1 MMWEEG
7 AALDPVDK
15 PITQERVNDYAEAS
29 GDFNPIHLD
38 REFAAGTRFGR
49 TIAHGMLVA
58 ASISEMMTSS
68 FGLDWHRSGSM
79 KLRFK
84 APVFPGDTA
93 TAFGQ
98 VKTVSDAEL
107 DREVVCTVGVRRQ
120 TGEEAISGEARVT
133 VRHES

>member
-1 MMWEEG
+1 MWEAG
-7 AALDPVDK
+7 ATLRSVEK
-15 PITQERVNDYAEAS
+15 SITQERVDDYAEAS

-38 REFAAGTRFGR
+38 HDFAAGTRFGR

-58 ASISEMMTSS
+58 AAISEMMTSS
-68 FGLDWHRSGSM
+68 FGLDWHRSGRM

-93 TAFGQ
+93 TAFGE
-98 VKTVSDAEL
+98 VKAVSDAEF

-120 TGEEAISGEARVT
+120 TGDEAISGETRVT
-133 VRHES
+133 VRRES

>member
-1 MMWEEG
+1 MWEAGSVLPSVE
-7 AALDPVDK
+7 K
-15 PITQERVNDYAEAS
+15 SITQERVDDYADAS

-38 REFAAGTRFGR
+38 HEFAAETRFGR

-68 FGLDWHRSGSM
+68 FGLDWHRSGGM

-93 TAFGQ
+93 TAFGE
-98 VKTVSDAEL
+98 VKAVSDAES

-120 TGEEAISGEARVT
+120 TGEEAITGEARVI
-133 VRHES
+133 VRQES

>member
-1 MMWEEG
+1 MWKEG
-7 AALDPVDK
+7 AALDPVEK
-15 PITQERVNDYAEAS
+15 SITQQRVNDYADAS

-38 REFAAGTRFGR
+38 PEFAAGTRFGR

-58 ASISEMMTSS
+58 ASISEMMTSN
-68 FGLDWHRSGSM
+68 FGLDWHASGSM

-93 TAFGQ
+93 TAYGE
-98 VKTVSDAEL
+98 VKAVSDAESG
-107 DREVVCTVGVRRQ
+107 REVVCTVGVRRQ
-120 TGEEAISGEARVT
+120 SGEEAIGGEARLT

>member
-1 MMWEEG
+1 MWEAG
-7 AALDPVDK
+7 AALRSVEK
-15 PITQERVNDYAEAS
+15 SITQERVDDYAEAS

-38 REFAAGTRFGR
+38 HDFAAGTRFGR

-68 FGLDWHRSGSM
+68 FGLDWHRSGRM

-93 TAFGQ
+93 TAFGE
-98 VKTVSDAEL
+98 VKAVSDAES
-107 DREVVCTVGVRRQ
+107 DREVVCTVSVRRQ
-120 TGEEAISGEARVT
+120 TGEEAISGEARVI
-133 VRHES
+133 VRNES

>member
-1 MMWEEG
+1 MWKEG
-7 AALDPVDK
+7 AALDPVEK
-15 PITQERVNDYAEAS
+15 SITQERVNDYADAS

-58 ASISEMMTSS
+58 ASISEMMTSN
-68 FGLDWHRSGSM
+68 FGLDWHASGRM

-93 TAFGQ
+93 TTYGE
-98 VKTVSDAEL
+98 VKAVSDAESG
-107 DREVVCTVGVRRQ
+107 REVVCTVGVRRQ
-120 TGEEAISGEARVT
+120 TGEEAIGGEAMLT

>member
-1 MMWEEG
+1 MWEEG
-7 AALDPVDK
+7 AALDPVEK
-15 PITQERVNDYAEAS
+15 SITQERVNGYAEAA

-58 ASISEMMTSS
+58 ASISEMMTSN
-68 FGLDWHRSGSM
+68 FGLDWHASGRM

-93 TAFGQ
+93 TAYGE
-98 VKTVSDAEL
+98 VKAVSDAESG
-107 DREVVCTVGVRRQ
+107 REVVCTVGVRRQ
-120 TGEEAISGEARVT
+120 TGEEAIGGEARLT